1 MIQRGDEN
9 NHNDFIIIDELADV
23 HRRKSIKISDVG
35 GRYLGAWD
43 PPHPISAYEDVPTFD
58 RLLLTLV
65 VDFGYDLLNSS
76 DVGSMAQ
83 HVQDDVDVGA
93 SNFAIF
99 LSVERVEALSQNLIR
114 YTN

>member
-23 HRRKSIKISDVG
+23 HRRKSIKISDG
-35 GRYLGAWD
+35 GEIFGCLRPFPLRF
-43 PPHPISAYEDVPTFD
+43 PPTFD

-65 VDFGYDLLNSS
+65 VDFGYDCLNCSGVS
-76 DVGSMAQ
+76 SMAQ
-83 HVQDDVDVGA
+83 HVQNDVDVGA

-99 LSVERVEALSQNLIR
+99 LSVERVETLSQNLIR